1 MRGACDETKT
11 DNPDPDLSLSLI
23 SNSRRESRE
32 QLIFAA
38 SNLPRAT
45 SNYAVSRNEIRVKV
59 EIVCHALRSIRHSSM
74 NIYEDLT
81 DNLRKI
87 LRCEMFSPEKDER
100 SNPRSTN
107 LDIGF
112 QRKLVMYLSVQF
124 FDKFDNER
132 SVEEWNFLSIGSIA
146 IFASLRVLF
155 HACGIK
161 YNMTH
166 LGK

>member
-1 MRGACDETKT
+1 MCGARDETKT

-23 SNSRRESRE
+23 SSSRRESRE

-38 SNLPRAT
+38 SNLPRVT

-107 LDIGF
+107 PDIGF
-112 QRKLVMYLSVQF
+112 QRKLVMYLSV
-124 FDKFDNER
+124 
-132 SVEEWNFLSIGSIA
+132 
-146 IFASLRVLF
+146 
-155 HACGIK
+155 
-161 YNMTH
+161 
-166 LGK
+166 